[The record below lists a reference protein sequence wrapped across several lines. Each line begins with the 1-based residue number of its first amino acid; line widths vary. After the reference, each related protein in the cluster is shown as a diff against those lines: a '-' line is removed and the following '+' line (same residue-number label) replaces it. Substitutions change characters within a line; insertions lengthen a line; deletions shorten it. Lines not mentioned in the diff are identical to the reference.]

1 MSYMV
6 IFRTPDGKPGY
17 QQADDPGDIV
27 ATVERLRNEDG
38 VENVRIYRME
48 EVEFEYKVRYTVE
61 LKDPSLAAA
70 GAPDAAPAP
79 APAAPTDALSWDDDE
94 DAAPDG
100 GDAGEGGAPSQPFD
114 QMAAIDTTE
123 PPRWGEPGA
132 GEAVEDDESDPTGA
146 RRGLFGR

>member
-17 QQADDPGDIV
+17 QQADDPSDIV

-61 LKDPSLAAA
+61 LKDPSLVPA
-70 GAPDAAPAP
+70 GSSSSAPSE
-79 APAAPTDALSWDDDE
+79 PAASSDALSWDDDE
-94 DAAPDG
+94 DAEAGAPS
-100 GDAGEGGAPSQPFD
+100 GEGAAPSQPFD
-114 QMAAIDTTE
+114 QMAAIDHTE
-123 PPRWGEPGA
+123 APRWGEPGG
-132 GEAVEDDESDPTGA
+132 GEGGEDDESDPTGA